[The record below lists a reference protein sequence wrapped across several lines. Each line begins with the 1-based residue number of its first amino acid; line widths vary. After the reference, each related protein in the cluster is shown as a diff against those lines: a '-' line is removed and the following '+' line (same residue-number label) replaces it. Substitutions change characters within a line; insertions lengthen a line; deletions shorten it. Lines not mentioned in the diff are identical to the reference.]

1 MWKCEHVGG
10 AILRTK
16 RGWQPDMESLI
27 IQQPFSRGT
36 VPLWFLRS
44 AQKVTKQPVA
54 FIFSAELEH
63 ATWAIDG
70 KEATA

>member
-1 MWKCEHVGG
+1 
-10 AILRTK
+10 
-16 RGWQPDMESLI
+16 MESLI
-27 IQQPFSRGT
+27 LQQPFGRGT